1 MWIRTELVCVLKKIL
16 QFFLDSST
24 IQKKLEVYENLTKEL
39 IEAQQ
44 SLREELKEDPVSLT
58 VASTYFQKVLI
69 FCWG

>member
-1 MWIRTELVCVLKKIL
+1 MCVLKKIL